1 MPINPAL
8 IEKIK
13 ASVDIVDI
21 LKEYI
26 SLKQAGR
33 NFKAICPFHSERTP
47 SFMVSPEKQIFHCF
61 GCGAG
66 GNSINFLMKQE
77 NINFVEAVKLLAK
90 KAGIDV
96 PEFKSEAPSHTT
108 RYYKIMEE
116 AVNFYEKYLFTN
128 EGKLAWSY
136 LAKRGLSSAEIKKFR
151 IGFSP
156 SQWDLLYRFLKGKG
170 VAEKDMEVLGL
181 ITRKGKGSYYDWFRE
196 RVIFPIMNETGK
208 IVAFGGRTMKEVEPK
223 YLNSPET
230 PLYRKGMVLYGLD
243 MAKKGILRE
252 KKAIIV
258 EGYMDLISLF
268 QFGFDYSAATL
279 GTAATP
285 MHLRMLKRFNPE
297 LILGYDAD
305 KAGVEATKRAIEEAL
320 KQSFS
325 VKVLNLPSGKDPDRY
340 LRSAGMD
347 AMAGLIREAP
357 DFFSFYTKN
366 FEGTYNPD
374 TNAGRIRIIKGM
386 VSVIR
391 FVQDA
396 VEKDIYIKQISERYS
411 ISEESLKT
419 ELKNT
424 GKDYEI
430 GSGNRPLA
438 RKSFSR
444 EREIARIILSGGE
457 LSTKAR
463 KYLSVEDFEDE
474 DIRDIMKALG
484 KIGSSQIPIDALLE
498 EFEENR
504 RSLIT
509 GLLLEE
515 FSGISPEAL
524 LDEFIL
530 NAEKRRASR
539 KSVLLLQDIR
549 REEKNGNLA
558 KVREKQREYQELIKG
573 RGV

>member
-1 MPINPAL
+1 
-8 IEKIK
+8 
-13 ASVDIVDI
+13 
-21 LKEYI
+21 
-26 SLKQAGR
+26 
-33 NFKAICPFHSERTP
+33 
-47 SFMVSPEKQIFHCF
+47 
-61 GCGAG
+61 
-66 GNSINFLMKQE
+66 
-77 NINFVEAVKLLAK
+77 
-90 KAGIDV
+90 
-96 PEFKSEAPSHTT
+96 
-108 RYYKIMEE
+108 MEE
-116 AVNFYEKYLFTN
+116 AANFYERYLFTN
-128 EGKLAWSY
+128 EGKFAWAY

-156 SQWDLLYRFLKGKG
+156 SPWDLLYRFLKGKG
-170 VAEKDMEVLGL
+170 VGEKDMEALGL

-230 PLYRKGMVLYGLD
+230 PIYRKGMVLYGLN

-268 QFGFDYSAATL
+268 QFGFDYSIATL
-279 GTAATP
+279 GTALTP
-285 MHLRMLKRFNPE
+285 MHLKALKRFNPE

-320 KQSFS
+320 KQSFT
-325 VKVLNLPSGKDPDRY
+325 VKVLNFSSDKDPDRY
-340 LRSAGMD
+340 LRSAGME

-357 DFFSFYTKN
+357 DFFSFYIKN
-366 FEGTYNPD
+366 FEAIYNVN

-386 VSVIR
+386 TSVIR

-430 GSGNRPLA
+430 GSGA
-438 RKSFSR
+438 TRKSFSR

-463 KYLSVEDFEDE
+463 KYLTVEDFEDE
-474 DIRDIMKALG
+474 DIRDIIKAVE
-484 KIGSSQIPIDALLE
+484 KVGSNHIPPDALLE

-509 GLLLEE
+509 GILLEE
-515 FSGISPEAL
+515 LSGISPEAM

-530 NAEKRRASR
+530 NAEKRRLSK
-539 KSVLLLQDIR
+539 KSALLLQDIR